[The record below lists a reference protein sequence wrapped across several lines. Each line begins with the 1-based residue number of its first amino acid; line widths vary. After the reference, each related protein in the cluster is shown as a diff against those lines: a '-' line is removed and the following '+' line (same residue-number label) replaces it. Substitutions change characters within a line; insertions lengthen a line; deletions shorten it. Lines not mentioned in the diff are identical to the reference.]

1 MKQLLITTIA
11 AVVLLG
17 CGTTENFSQPELLQ
31 RQITD
36 EELKAIGDLHLAV
49 EEGDLNIV
57 RNCLKSGTD
66 IECVRGKA
74 SFRVLHRAAEAG
86 NMAMVRLLIQKQ
98 AKVNA
103 MAVSGLTP
111 LDLAYKKGN
120 IQVVKFIRKH
130 GGKTGEELKAEGK

>member
-1 MKQLLITTIA
+1 MKHILITIT
-11 AVVLLG
+11 AVVLVG
-17 CGTTENFSQPELLQ
+17 CGTTENFPQPELLQ

-57 RNCLKSGTD
+57 RSCLKSGTD

-130 GGKTGEELKAEGK
+130 GGKTAKEVKAEAE